1 MAGKEYTGVGS
12 TNRFN
17 PRHQKAF
24 CEGMAYRL
32 SGTAV
37 GKPKAN
43 NPFSTTTENEAKLAW
58 DAGWNA
64 ANGNTGGA
72 LTPLNCALQGTVAA

>member
-17 PRHQKAF
+17 VKFQKAF
-24 CEGMAYRL
+24 CDGMAYRA
-32 SGTAV
+32 SGTAA

-43 NPFSTTTENEAKLAW
+43 NPFSTSVDNECKLAW
-58 DAGWNA
+58 DSGWDSA
-64 ANGNTGGA
+64 DANKGGA
-72 LTPLNCALQGTVAA
+72 LVPLNCALSGNVSV